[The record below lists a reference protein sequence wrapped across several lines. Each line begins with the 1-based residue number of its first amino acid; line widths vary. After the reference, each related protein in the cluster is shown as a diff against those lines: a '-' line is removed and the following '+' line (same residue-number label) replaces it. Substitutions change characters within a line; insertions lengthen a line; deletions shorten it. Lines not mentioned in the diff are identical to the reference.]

1 MSRPTVYQTP
11 TMCHKPAWG
20 ALSGRPLGQCRTQAA
35 CLAAAA
41 LAEHDRR
48 AGLLGG
54 HSGLNIGEDRGNAVI
69 MAAQLVEAVLKAV
82 PAARLAAF
90 QGGDKR
96 NALAREASA
105 LLLVRSACW
114 SLLLRLQD
122 CLSLS
127 GGVSN
132 GSEPCFC

>member
-1 MSRPTVYQTP
+1 MHICS
-11 TMCHKPAWG
+11 
-20 ALSGRPLGQCRTQAA
+20 LL
-35 CLAAAA
+35 
-41 LAEHDRR
+41 

-69 MAAQLVEAVLKAV
+69 MATQSVEALLKAV

-105 LLLVRSACW
+105 LVLV
-114 SLLLRLQD
+114 
-122 CLSLS
+122 SLS
-127 GGVSN
+127 
-132 GSEPCFC
+132 